1 MDIDRFSEVNF
12 DIDSINDVKLIP
24 EDFIVVKVE
33 LDIGSDKRLGS
44 PPRQRV
50 HPPRPGRARP

>member
-1 MDIDRFSEVNF
+1 MDIDRFSDVNF
-12 DIDSINDVKLIP
+12 DIGSINDVKLIH

-33 LDIGSDKRLGS
+33 LDIVSDKLLGS

-50 HPPRPGRARP
+50 HPPRPAQ

>member
-1 MDIDRFSEVNF
+1 MDIDRFSDVNF
-12 DIDSINDVKLIP
+12 DIGSINDVKLIP

-33 LDIGSDKRLGS
+33 LYIGSDKRLGS
-44 PPRQRV
+44 PPPQRV